1 MRCRTIL
8 FDRLVQPSALF
19 RQCRSAHAMP
29 CRQLKVP
36 NMAPAYNLKKSHL
49 PSSEGAACCPSSSC
63 TRLPQRTP
71 AVAHLIKDLE
81 VDNPRLEL
89 TLAQRLGTAAPSPSP
104 SPSHARHRL
113 GLVEAPPPLLT
124 LEVLP
129 APSPRLRLF
138 ASFYCRAAMGGG
150 GAKGARA
157 QRQRASVSH
166 MQRAV
171 QTRRPSAPSRAKVMR
186 SALTSRR

>member
-1 MRCRTIL
+1 M
-8 FDRLVQPSALF
+8 ALF
-19 RQCRSAHAMP
+19 CVRHSAPHAMP

-36 NMAPAYNLKKSHL
+36 NMAPAYSLKKSHL

-63 TRLPQRTP
+63 SRLPQRTP
-71 AVAHLIKDLE
+71 AVAHLIKDLD

-89 TLAQRLGTAAPSPSP
+89 TLAQRLGTAAPS
-104 SPSHARHRL
+104 
-113 GLVEAPPPLLT
+113 APPLSRAAQAGAGRGST
-124 LEVLP
+124 SAADAGGAA
-129 APSPRLRLF
+129 APSPHFRLF

-171 QTRRPSAPSRAKVMR
+171 QTRRPSAPSRAKIMR